1 MCSGLTFLN
10 RGEVSLKL
18 DIRRIFGH
26 SFPMEN
32 YFLLNSF
39 RVIGP
44 RGPRPM
50 LTSPTKWYEAIEQK
64 AVFHRKLMGFLKYLN
79 KIGGAKY

>member
-1 MCSGLTFLN
+1 MSAVEVGETQAIAHLRVHVERLIRRVIADEFLTLCN

-50 LTSPTKWYEAIEQK
+50 LTSPTKWY
-64 AVFHRKLMGFLKYLN
+64 
-79 KIGGAKY
+79 